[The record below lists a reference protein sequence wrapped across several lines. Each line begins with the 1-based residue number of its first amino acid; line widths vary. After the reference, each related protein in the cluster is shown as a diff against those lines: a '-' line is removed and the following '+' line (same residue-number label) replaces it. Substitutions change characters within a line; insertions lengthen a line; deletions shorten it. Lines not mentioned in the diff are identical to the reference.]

1 MFYKKFSITILLALT
16 LYASSVTY
24 AIATP
29 VSAGTLHG
37 YCAGILQCID
47 NGTNSPTTNSPPI
60 DFGFTSSGGPVTGNL
75 QIDLLIPN
83 NESHNNSYFITGT
96 LSGEA
101 SLFSSTAWTSGELGT
116 YLGISASPTNP
127 FGAFAT
133 GLAYDPGATG
143 FYVYQVNLGSITL
156 DSPSSPNISPIFN
169 ILNQG
174 PLPAGTYIVGFLT
187 TANYIAATANS
198 GAILD
203 PPSLPS
209 VPEPMILIMLGMGLI
224 AFSYSQRNTTNS

>member
-1 MFYKKFSITILLALT
+1 MLYKKLLITILLALT
-16 LYASSVTY
+16 LYASTATY

-29 VSAGTLHG
+29 VNAGTLHG

-60 DFGFTSSGGPVTGNL
+60 DFGFTSSGGPVTGYL

-83 NESHNNSYFITGT
+83 NEFQNSSYSISGT
-96 LSGEA
+96 LSGLA
-101 SLFSSTAWTSGELGT
+101 TLFSGTAWTTGQLDT
-116 YLGISASPTNP
+116 YLGINASPTNP

-133 GLAYDPGATG
+133 GLSYDPGATG
-143 FYVYQVNLGSITL
+143 FNVYQVNLGSITL
-156 DSPSSPNISPIFN
+156 NSPSSPNIAPLFN
-169 ILNQG
+169 ISGG

-187 TANYIAATANS
+187 TENHIAATANS

-203 PPSLPS
+203 PPNSPS
-209 VPEPMILIMLGMGLI
+209 VPEPLILIMLGMGLI
-224 AFSYSQRNTTNS
+224 AFSYSQRNTINS